1 MSISCS
7 DNHLTAND
15 EFNVVEPILP
25 TNYHISYNSIE
36 ANRQEVC
43 NFLQFC
49 KKMYVV
55 NIYIIYLQDLHS
67 LRNGSLDYSQAD
79 EPTYRVCVE
88 ESKNLGKILWPL
100 YRVAHIEM

>member
-1 MSISCS
+1 M
-7 DNHLTAND
+7 
-15 EFNVVEPILP
+15 
-25 TNYHISYNSIE
+25 TNLMWLNLFCQQIITYHIIPLKLTDKRYAI
-36 ANRQEVC
+36 
-43 NFLQFC
+43 FLQFC

-88 ESKNLGKILWPL
+88 ETKNLGKFLWPL
-100 YRVAHIEM
+100 YRVSHIEM